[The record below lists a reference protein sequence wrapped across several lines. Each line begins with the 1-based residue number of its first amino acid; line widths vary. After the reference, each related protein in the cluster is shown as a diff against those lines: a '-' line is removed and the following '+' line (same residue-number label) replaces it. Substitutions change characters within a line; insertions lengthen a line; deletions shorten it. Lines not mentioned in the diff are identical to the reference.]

1 MQMNVMIDQELEK
14 IDKKHA
20 ALIGVNSQLTE
31 ALKMYHSLMKD
42 TYPLAVAS
50 GHYSANYMPPGGGG
64 GQPTYQTGPVLYQP
78 QQPQSLPQPQP
89 QPQQLAHPP
98 QSHTPH
104 PQSIAMIPHQP
115 QSQHH
120 LHPSTNPYPPHVMMA
135 SNAVNTNIPMAG
147 EDYAPIQMGPPPPVQ
162 SNNLNYNENQYFSQ
176 GFNQYEFQQ

>member
-20 ALIGVNSQLTE
+20 ALTGVNLQLTE

-50 GHYSANYMPPGGGG
+50 GHYPANYMAPTG

-78 QQPQSLPQPQP
+78 QQPQSLPP

-104 PQSIAMIPHQP
+104 PQPMQMVPHQP
-115 QSQHH
+115 QHH
-120 LHPSTNPYPPHVMMA
+120 PHPSTNPYPPHGMMPLA
-135 SNAVNTNIPMAG
+135 SSMPSNIPMTG
-147 EDYAPIQMGPPPPVQ
+147 EGYASMQMGPPPVQ
-162 SNNLNYNENQYFSQ
+162 TNNLSYNENQYFAQ
-176 GFNQYEFQQ
+176 GFNPYEFHQ